1 MYADLVQKSNAN
13 EPEHNISYVNEIIH
27 NDTAPLYEKLTTAG
41 LVLRASN
48 TFARLDQLR
57 VWLSSGLQVARL
69 HPDVSTYNDPLNT
82 TSEGPSNLFTDLV
95 FFLLTNFTGGA
106 GAALNMSATDPN
118 LINRSDFEKTSRFLR
133 ANKLFCNGAI
143 TEKTNI
149 RDFISDN
156 APAFLCNFVISN
168 GKFSLR
174 PAVPTD
180 AAGEI
185 STEPVQVKQ
194 IFTSGNIL
202 EDTFE
207 LEFLGA
213 EERRNFTALIRYRY
227 ERQNKLPEERTLLV
241 KLATGDNAI
250 PAIPVETFDLTQFC
264 TSRHHA
270 FMVGKYFL
278 ALRKLVTHTVTFSTT
293 IDGLDLGPGDFIKV
307 ITEASPY
314 TPASLG
320 TVSSTGVITSAS
332 TIEDGTYPV
341 TYYTSTSEDVLSG
354 EMQVSSGTVTDSTF
368 FNAIFTITRPSVA
381 ENIYLVEQ
389 LTFEE
394 DMTIRIVASEYPCD
408 SAQVSELAKL
418 VVDDAAFTV
427 QGPS

>member
-1 MYADLVQKSNAN
+1 
-13 EPEHNISYVNEIIH
+13 
-27 NDTAPLYEKLTTAG
+27 
-41 LVLRASN
+41 
-48 TFARLDQLR
+48 
-57 VWLSSGLQVARL
+57 
-69 HPDVSTYNDPLNT
+69 
-82 TSEGPSNLFTDLV
+82 
-95 FFLLTNFTGGA
+95 
-106 GAALNMSATDPN
+106 
-118 LINRSDFEKTSRFLR
+118 
-133 ANKLFCNGAI
+133 
-143 TEKTNI
+143 
-149 RDFISDN
+149 
-156 APAFLCNFVISN
+156 
-168 GKFSLR
+168 
-174 PAVPTD
+174 
-180 AAGEI
+180 
-185 STEPVQVKQ
+185 
-194 IFTSGNIL
+194 
-202 EDTFE
+202 
-207 LEFLGA
+207 
-213 EERRNFTALIRYRY
+213 
-227 ERQNKLPEERTLLV
+227 LV

-341 TYYTSTSEDVLSG
+341 SYYTNASQDVLGG

-368 FNAIFTITRPSVA
+368 FNAIFTITRPSVS

-408 SAQVSELAKL
+408 SAQASELAKL
-418 VVDDAAFTV
+418 VVDDAAFTA